1 LTDLFWAAALRI
13 SLRPRPPRAGS
24 GLVAKRPG
32 TRAWV
37 IRIPGEF
44 IGYGGTRELG
54 SFQTI
59 VVAENEEMAWDIA
72 TYCDV
77 WERIPWKVDNVQIFP
92 RAPLASANVGYS
104 SRRRS

>member
-1 LTDLFWAAALRI
+1 
-13 SLRPRPPRAGS
+13 
-24 GLVAKRPG
+24 
-32 TRAWV
+32 V
-37 IRIPGEF
+37 IRVPGEF
-44 IGYGGTRELG
+44 IGYGGTRETG
-54 SFQTI
+54 SFQTV

-72 TYCDV
+72 TCCDV